1 MSDTC
6 VFPDVKNQIITGI
19 AYLKYFNLS
28 KLGNLV
34 FLWLSF
40 HWSKLLKQP
49 TVWGKPTVLSIEPTT
64 SCNLRCPECP
74 SGLRSFTRPTGMLQ
88 KSLYQKV
95 INESKNHLT
104 WLHLYFQGEPFLN
117 PDFLEMVRF
126 ADQKGIFTSTST
138 NAHYLSS
145 KTVGEILQSGLRQ
158 LIVSMDGITQE
169 IYAKYRVGGQL
180 EKVQNGLKLL
190 LEERK
195 KAGNLYPR
203 VVLQCL
209 VTGQNENQ
217 IPELKHWAKEIGV
230 DELQLKTTQ
239 IYDFENGSELIPSD
253 LGYSRYIPD
262 GNGKWKLKK
271 KIENKCWR
279 MWQGAV
285 VTWDG
290 KVVPCCFDKDAQ
302 FVMGNLQKESLSS
315 IWESEL
321 YQKFR
326 GQLLLDRSQLEICR
340 NCTE

>member
-40 HWSKLLKQP
+40 HWSKLQKQP
-49 TVWGKPTVLSIEPTT
+49 TVWGKPIVLSIEPTT

-138 NAHYLSS
+138 NAHYFSP
-145 KTVGEILQSGLRQ
+145 KTVSEIVQSGLRQ
-158 LIVSMDGITQE
+158 LIVSMDGLTQD
-169 IYAKYRVGGQL
+169 IYAKYRIGGQL
-180 EKVQNGLKLL
+180 EEVQSGLTLL

-195 KAGNLYPR
+195 KTGNLYPR
-203 VVLQCL
+203 VVLQFL
-209 VTGQNENQ
+209 VTGQNEHQ

-262 GNGKWKLKK
+262 GSGKWKLKK